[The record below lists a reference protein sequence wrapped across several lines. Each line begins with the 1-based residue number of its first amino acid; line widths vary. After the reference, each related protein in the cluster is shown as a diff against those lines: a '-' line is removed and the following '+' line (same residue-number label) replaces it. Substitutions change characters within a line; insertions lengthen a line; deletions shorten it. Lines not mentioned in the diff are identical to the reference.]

1 MSKDIVKK
9 AIGKSEGSVIIITGA
24 SSGIGKN
31 LALSLVPL
39 KPKIVIIARRE
50 RKLMQTAQLLKKQKI
65 KVLPIVGDVRNT
77 EDRQK
82 VVEFTLKAFGR
93 IDVLVNNA
101 GIRGMAKL
109 EEFPEELWDRDLNVN
124 LRGAFYCT
132 KAVAH
137 HMKTRHYGKIINQ
150 SSSSAING
158 HKTGGSAYA
167 AAKAGLLGFTRSIAG
182 ELAPF
187 NIAVNA
193 IAPGMINTPFS
204 ASMPMERRETVIK
217 HCPLGRIGEPEDLV
231 GLVLFLASDRSSYIT
246 AQTIMVDGGQRPS

>member
-1 MSKDIVKK
+1 MDLNLSGKVVIVTGGGGACGRAYCLAFADEGAKVIVADIDHAAAQKVATEIKEKSGEALPIQVDVTQWDEVAHMVKK
-9 AIGKSEGSVIIITGA
+9 TLE
-24 SSGIGKN
+24 
-31 LALSLVPL
+31 
-39 KPKIVIIARRE
+39 
-50 RKLMQTAQLLKKQKI
+50 
-65 KVLPIVGDVRNT
+65 
-77 EDRQK
+77 
-82 VVEFTLKAFGR
+82 EFGQ

-137 HMKTRHYGKIINQ
+137 HMKTRRHGKIINQ

-158 HKTGGSAYA
+158 HKAGGSAYA

-193 IAPGMINTPFS
+193 ITPGMINTPFS
-204 ASMPMERRETVIK
+204 ASMPKERRKTVIK
-217 HCPLGRIGEPEDLV
+217 NCPLGRIGEPEDLV
-231 GLVLFLASDRSSYIT
+231 GLVLFLASDRSNYIT